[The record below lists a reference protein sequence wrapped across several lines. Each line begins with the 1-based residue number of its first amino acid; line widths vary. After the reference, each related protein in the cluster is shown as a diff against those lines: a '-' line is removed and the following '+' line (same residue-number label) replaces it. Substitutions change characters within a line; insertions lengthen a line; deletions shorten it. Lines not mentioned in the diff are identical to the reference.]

1 MEASRRGRRDAR
13 GAEAIE
19 FIACLALL
27 LFALMLGE
35 QAVALMRL
43 QAVAENDARALARLA
58 ALCDATHPA
67 TLSTIDPG
75 NADPPSTWTL
85 ERGSGLVAV
94 TVVLRPVVMLPV
106 IDSLGWQP
114 RAHVVMAQERGCA
127 RG

>member
-1 MEASRRGRRDAR
+1 MEASRRGRRGAR

-35 QAVALMRL
+35 QAIALMRL

-58 ALCDATHPA
+58 ALCDATRPA
-67 TLSTIDPG
+67 TLSSIDPG
-75 NADPPSTWTL
+75 NADPPSSWTVD
-85 ERGSGLVAV
+85 RSSGLVAV

>member
-1 MEASRRGRRDAR
+1 VVASRRGRRGTR

-19 FIACLALL
+19 FVACIALL
-27 LFALMLGE
+27 LFALTLGQ
-35 QAVALMRL
+35 QAIALMRL

-67 TLSTIDPG
+67 TLSSVDPDNG
-75 NADPPSTWTL
+75 DPPSTWTVD
-85 ERGSGLVAV
+85 RSNGLVSA

-106 IDSLGWQP
+106 INRLAWQP
-114 RAHVVMAQERGCA
+114 RAHVVMAAERGCM

>member
-1 MEASRRGRRDAR
+1 MEASRRVRRGAR

-35 QAVALMRL
+35 QAIALMRL

-58 ALCDATHPA
+58 ALCDATRPA
-67 TLSTIDPG
+67 TLSTIDPS
-75 NADPPSTWTL
+75 NADPPSAWTL
-85 ERGSGLVAV
+85 ERSGGLVAV

-106 IDSLGWQP
+106 IDSLAWQP